1 LVIKKTGKRVEA
13 LFPELAGV
21 IEPVRRLLHGIRG
34 QGAAHDPARLL
45 APDEPCV
52 LEDAQVFHEPR
63 QRHGKGAREVS
74 NRAAP
79 GGKLGHHPPA
89 RRVGE
94 RGEDRVERL
103 ALILN
108 HIVKY

>member
-1 LVIKKTGKRVEA
+1 LVIKKPGKRVEA

-21 IEPVRRLLHGIRG
+21 VEPVRRLLHGIRG

-52 LEDAQVFHEPR
+52 LEDAQVFHETR
-63 QRHGKGAREVS
+63 QRHGKGARELGD
-74 NRAAP
+74 RAAS
-79 GGKLGHHPPA
+79 GGKHLHHLAA

-94 RGEDRVERL
+94 RGENRVEWL
-103 ALILN
+103 
-108 HIVKY
+108 V